1 MQSGGPERSARLF
14 ILIQKRL
21 LLLLHRQ
28 FTGAMWASSSV
39 DRDLRLAERALLGR
53 GCRGRDHDLLLSH
66 LSQPVHRPHH
76 DENDERD
83 EEEVDD
89 RVEKQPDIDSRRSGS
104 LGRVECRIL
113 RASQIDV
120 KAGEI
125 DAPQQQTDR
134 GHQDVT
140 DKRRDDLA
148 DSTTDD
154 DTDSQV
160 DHAAPQGKLL
170 ELIPHGLPP
179 RVV

>member
-1 MQSGGPERSARLF
+1 
-14 ILIQKRL
+14 
-21 LLLLHRQ
+21 
-28 FTGAMWASSSV
+28 MWAPSSV
-39 DRDLRLAERALLGR
+39 DSDIRLAERALLGR
-53 GCRGRDHDLLLSH
+53 GSRGRDHDLLLGH

-113 RASQIDV
+113 RASQINVD
-120 KAGEI
+120 AGEI

-134 GHQDVT
+134 GHQDVA

-148 DSTTDD
+148 DRTADD

-160 DHAAPQGKLL
+160 DHAAFHSEPL
-170 ELIPHGLPP
+170 ELIPHWSPP
-179 RVV
+179 RAV